1 MAAAHTVAEIMERD
15 APFIALDATVED
27 VIAQFKEQ
35 DVPALPVVN
44 EGGRC
49 VGIVTEKDLVI
60 LDEDEGDLHIPHYI
74 ELFGGLVFFPPELRH
89 FEKRLKQ
96 AAALRVSD
104 LMTEPPVTVEP
115 DTTVHQAAHIIVERG
130 HSRLPVVEHG
140 RYVGLV
146 TRADVLSAL
155 SAQEA

>member
-1 MAAAHTVAEIMERD
+1 MAAHTVAEIMERD
-15 APFIALDATVED
+15 APSITLDASIED

-44 EGGRC
+44 DGGRC
-49 VGIVTEKDLVI
+49 VGIVTEKDLVL
-60 LDEDEGDLHIPHYI
+60 LDDDDGDLHIPHYV

-89 FEKRLKQ
+89 FEQRLRK
-96 AAALRVSD
+96 AAALKVSD
-104 LMTEPPVTVEP
+104 LMSEPPVTVEP
-115 DTTVHQAAHIIVERG
+115 DTTIDAAAHIIVERG

-146 TRADVLSAL
+146 TRADVLAARSA
-155 SAQEA
+155 AEA

>member
-1 MAAAHTVAEIMERD
+1 MAAPTTVADIMERD
-15 APFIALDATVED
+15 APSIALEASVEE
-27 VIAQFKEQ
+27 VIAQFKEL

-49 VGIVTEKDLVI
+49 MGVITEKDLVI
-60 LDEDEGDLHIPHYI
+60 KDDDGDLHIPHYI

-89 FEKRLKQ
+89 FRQRLRK
-96 AAALRVSD
+96 AAASQARD
-104 LMTEPPVTVEP
+104 LMTEPAIVVEP
-115 DTTVHQAAHIIVERG
+115 STSLHEAAHVIVERG

-146 TRADVLSAL
+146 TRADVLAAL
-155 SAQEA
+155 NGAEA

>member
-1 MAAAHTVAEIMERD
+1 MAATTVADIMERE
-15 APFIALDATVED
+15 APSISLDATVEE
-27 VIAQFKEQ
+27 VIAQFKEE

-60 LDEDEGDLHIPHYI
+60 ADEEGDLHIPHYV
-74 ELFGGLVFFPPELRH
+74 ELFGGLVFFPPELRV
-89 FEKRLKQ
+89 FERRLRK
-96 AAALRVSD
+96 AAAARVAD
-104 LMTEPPVTVEP
+104 LMTESPTVVEP
-115 DTTVHQAAHIIVERG
+115 TTTIHAAAHLIVERG

-146 TRADVLSAL
+146 TRADVLAAL
-155 SAQEA
+155 SVAEA

>member
-1 MAAAHTVAEIMERD
+1 MPVPSIVADIMERD
-15 APFIALDATVED
+15 APSVALDATVEE
-27 VIAQFKEQ
+27 VVAQFKEQ

-49 VGIVTEKDLVI
+49 VGVVTEKDLVI
-60 LDEDEGDLHIPHYI
+60 ADEDGDLHIPHYI
-74 ELFGGLVFFPPELRH
+74 ELFGGLVFFPPELRT
-89 FEKRLKQ
+89 FERRLRK
-96 AAALRVSD
+96 AAAARVSD
-104 LMTEPPVTVEP
+104 LMSEPPVTVEP
-115 DTTVHQAAHIIVERG
+115 STSIHDAAHVIVERG

-155 SAQEA
+155 NAPAGD

>member
-1 MAAAHTVAEIMERD
+1 MATTVAEVMERD
-15 APFIALDATVED
+15 APSIALDATVED
-27 VIAQFKEQ
+27 VVAQFKEQ

-60 LDEDEGDLHIPHYI
+60 ADEEGDLHIPHYI
-74 ELFGGLVFFPPELRH
+74 ELFGGLVFFPPELRI
-89 FEKRLKQ
+89 FEKRLKK
-96 AAALRVSD
+96 AAAARVSD
-104 LMTEPPVTVEP
+104 LMTEPPVVVEP
-115 DTTVHQAAHIIVERG
+115 STTVHEAAHIIVERG

-146 TRADVLSAL
+146 TRADVLAAL
-155 SAQEA
+155 SAVAED

>member
-1 MAAAHTVAEIMERD
+1 MPEPRTVADVMERD
-15 APFIALDATVED
+15 APSIPLDATVEE
-27 VIAQFKEQ
+27 VVAQFKEQ

-49 VGIVTEKDLVI
+49 VGVVTEKDLVI
-60 LDEDEGDLHIPHYI
+60 ADEEGDLHVPHYI
-74 ELFGGLVFFPPELRH
+74 ELFGGLVFFPPELRV
-89 FEKRLKQ
+89 FERRLKK
-96 AAALRVSD
+96 AAAARVKD
-104 LMTEPPVTVEP
+104 LMSEPPVVVEP
-115 DTTVHQAAHIIVERG
+115 STTIHEAAHVIVERG

-155 SAQEA
+155 NAPAGD

>member
-1 MAAAHTVAEIMERD
+1 MAATVADIMDRD
-15 APFIALDATVED
+15 APSVTLDATVED
-27 VIAQFKEQ
+27 VVGLFKDH
-35 DVPALPVVN
+35 DVPAVPVLN

-60 LDEDEGDLHIPHYI
+60 ADEQGDLHIPHYI

-89 FEKRLKQ
+89 FEQRLKK
-96 AAALRVSD
+96 ASATRVRD
-104 LMTEPPVTVEP
+104 LMTEPAVTVEP
-115 DTTVHQAAHIIVERG
+115 ATTIHQAAHIIVERG

-155 SAQEA
+155 QQGE

>member
-1 MAAAHTVAEIMERD
+1 MAATVGDIMERD
-15 APFIALDATVED
+15 APAVALDAGVEE
-27 VIAQFKEQ
+27 VIALFKEQ

-60 LDEDEGDLHIPHYI
+60 ADEQGDLHIPHYI
-74 ELFGGLVFFPPELRH
+74 ELFGGLVFFPPELRV

-96 AAALRVSD
+96 AAAARVQD
-104 LMTEPPVTVEP
+104 LMTEPPVVVEP
-115 DTTVHQAAHIIVERG
+115 STTIHEAAHIIVERG

-140 RYVGLV
+140 RYLGLV
-146 TRADVLSAL
+146 TRADVLAAL
-155 SAQEA
+155 SEED